1 MGNGIFVRGEE
12 IMDAPIASLM
22 MRGLLKG
29 YENRAKKED
38 EEAEDLVRRIDTD
51 ALKKLCARYDI
62 KEGDYPEHEYEG
74 AFVFEFFEKMKREVE
89 GRRRRNAE
97 EGDVNE

>member
-1 MGNGIFVRGEE
+1 
-12 IMDAPIASLM
+12 MDRPIADLM
-22 MRGLLKG
+22 MRGFLKG
-29 YENRAKKED
+29 YEKQAKKED

-62 KEGDYPEHEYEG
+62 KEGNYPEHEYEG

-89 GRRRRNAE
+89 ERRRRNAE
-97 EGDVNE
+97 EVEVNDK